1 MTAIGAVDT
10 VPPICRGEVVEV
22 PDMATL
28 SLADATRITEAAR
41 THATELGAPVTITVL
56 DGGGN
61 VRTQTRMDGARFGTL
76 NVSANKA
83 YTAAAFGAP
92 TKVLGDLVQPGAPL
106 FGFAHAT
113 GGRFVSFPGGL
124 PLVRDDEV
132 IGAIGI
138 SGGSVDQDQAIAE
151 AGAAALAA
159 S

>member
-1 MTAIGAVDT
+1 
-10 VPPICRGEVVEV
+10 
-22 PDMATL
+22 MATL
-28 SLADATRITEAAR
+28 TLADATKITEAAR
-41 THATELGAPVTITVL
+41 AHAAGLGTPVTITVV

-83 YTAAAFGAP
+83 FTAAAFGAP
-92 TKVLGDLVQPGAPL
+92 TKVLTDLVQPGAPL
-106 FGFAHAT
+106 FGFADAM
-113 GGRFVSFPGGL
+113 GGRFVSFGGGV

-132 IGAIGI
+132 VGAIGI

-151 AGAAALAA
+151 AGVAALSA

>member
-1 MTAIGAVDT
+1 MPGWRVMEEL
-10 VPPICRGEVVEV
+10 V
-22 PDMATL
+22 MATL
-28 SLADATRITEAAR
+28 TLAEATQITEAAR
-41 THATELGAPVTITVL
+41 SHATELGTAVTITVV

-83 YTAAAFGAP
+83 FTAAAFGAP
-92 TKVLGDLVQPGAPL
+92 TKVLTDLVQPGAPL
-106 FGFAHAT
+106 FGFAHAM
-113 GGRFVSFPGGL
+113 GGRFVSFAGGI

-138 SGGSVDQDQAIAE
+138 SGGSVDQDQAIAD

-159 S
+159 A

>member
-1 MTAIGAVDT
+1 
-10 VPPICRGEVVEV
+10 
-22 PDMATL
+22 MATL
-28 SLADATRITEAAR
+28 TLAEATLISEAAR
-41 THATELGAPVTITVL
+41 THATELGTPVTITVV

-83 YTAAAFGAP
+83 FTAAAFGAP

-106 FGFAHAT
+106 FGFADAA
-113 GGRFVSFPGGL
+113 GGRFVSFAGGL
-124 PLVRDDEV
+124 PLVRDEEV

-138 SGGSVDQDQAIAE
+138 SGGSVDQDQAIAD
-151 AGAAALAA
+151 AGATALSA